1 MCRKEASDVHSVV
14 ANAVIAATVASGREV
29 KVKADYLTTKED
41 FEDVDLVMSLGG
53 DGTFLK
59 TAS

>member
-1 MCRKEASDVHSVV
+1 MHSVV
-14 ANAVIAATVASGREV
+14 ANAVIDATIASGREV
-29 KVKADYLTTKED
+29 KVRADYLTQPED
-41 FEDVDLVMSLGG
+41 FDNVDLVMSLGG